1 MRLILSYNGSWN
13 FCNSYILGHILSVVC
28 LNIEHG
34 FAYNVYMIEFL
45 YLIPLP
51 IESVRYRHT
60 VFHKCFIRIMWY
72 NVNLISSS
80 CQTFLLNY
88 NLYMN
93 TYIDAIIT
101 YT

>member
-1 MRLILSYNGSWN
+1 MEFLQLLYTRTYFVS
-13 FCNSYILGHILSVVC
+13 C
-28 LNIEHG
+28 LFKYRTW